1 MKKLN
6 WFLLAVLL
14 AVIPALQSCDD
25 NDGFSVGDMGRD
37 WATVRVLSG
46 NTYFLEGDRWGS
58 MWLAGSDVWGYRPVD
73 GQRVIVYFNP
83 LYDDFQNYDYAVNL
97 TDIFH
102 VLTKEVE
109 DLTAENEAEFGNDP
123 LVIWKNDMW
132 IGGNYLNV
140 VFQQNLPLE
149 ERHRISLVR
158 NATLEDPNDGY
169 IYLECRYN
177 DYDDLS
183 GHRVL
188 NRVSFNLSSLD
199 INENTKGIK
208 VKCNTSES
216 GEEVITFDLK
226 NASVPESVKSTDFLD
241 TQTDKLK

>member
-25 NDGFSVGDMGRD
+25 NDGYSIGDMGVD

-46 NTYFLEGDRWGS
+46 NTYYLEGDSWGT
-58 MWLAGSDVWGYRPVD
+58 MWLGGSNVWYKPID
-73 GQRVIVYFNP
+73 GQRIISSFNP
-83 LYDDFQNYDYAVNL
+83 LYDDFQGYDHAVMLNRVS
-97 TDIFH
+97 I

-123 LVIWKNDMW
+123 IVIWKNDMW

-140 VFQQNLPLE
+140 IFQQNLPLKE
-149 ERHRISLVR
+149 KHRISLVR
-158 NATLEDPNDGY
+158 NTTIEDPNDGY
-169 IYLECRYN
+169 IHLECRYN

-183 GHRVL
+183 GYGL
-188 NRVSFNLSSLD
+188 PGYVSFNLSSLD
-199 INENTKGIK
+199 IEENTKGIK
-208 VKCNTSES
+208 VKRTSKD
-216 GEEVITFDLK
+216 GEEVVTFDLK
-226 NASVPESVKSTDFLD
+226 NTSVPKSVKGMDFSGEP
-241 TQTDKLK
+241 TDKLK